1 MINIHQRIKELRCAK
16 QMSMETLGGLVGVS
30 WQTVQQWEREGGTAP
45 KRSRLPKVAEVLG
58 TSVEFLTS
66 GTLTSYTTANTSHHS
81 VSEPSADPRLNT
93 IVTAWPLL
101 PTVLRESWADTARR
115 AISETV
121 DRKKRA

>member
-66 GTLTSYTTANTSHHS
+66 GTLTSYTTANTSQ
-81 VSEPSADPRLNT
+81 RF
-93 IVTAWPLL
+93 
-101 PTVLRESWADTARR
+101 R
-115 AISETV
+115 AICRPKAQHNCYRMAATSDSAARELG
-121 DRKKRA
+121 